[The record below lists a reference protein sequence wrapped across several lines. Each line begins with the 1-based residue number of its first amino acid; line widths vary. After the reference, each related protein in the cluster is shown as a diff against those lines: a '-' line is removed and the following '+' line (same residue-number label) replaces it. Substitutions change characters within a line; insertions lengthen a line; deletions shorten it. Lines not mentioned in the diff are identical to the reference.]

1 MGWLGRVFVGFNVLA
16 AWGLLAYIV
25 SRGFELGTKFTAVE
39 LLSLILGAL
48 AVMIAV
54 LTVFLAV
61 LALWGYN
68 SLREAAKEIATTVAK
83 DIATTV
89 AKRTAEEV
97 AGRTTRTLQDQ
108 EFGQGSGDEYARA
121 AIGHADNDPAN
132 GS

>member
-1 MGWLGRVFVGFNVLA
+1 MGWVGRCFVGLNVLA
-16 AWGLLAYIV
+16 AWALLAYIV
-25 SRGFELGTKFTAVE
+25 TRGFSLGTAAAPFTSVE
-39 LLSLILGAL
+39 FISLILGAL

-68 SLREAAKEIATTVAK
+68 SLREAAREIATAE
-83 DIATTV
+83 

-108 EFGQGSGDEYARA
+108 ESGQGSGDEYARA
-121 AIGHADNDPAN
+121 AVGHADGNSADS
-132 GS
+132 G